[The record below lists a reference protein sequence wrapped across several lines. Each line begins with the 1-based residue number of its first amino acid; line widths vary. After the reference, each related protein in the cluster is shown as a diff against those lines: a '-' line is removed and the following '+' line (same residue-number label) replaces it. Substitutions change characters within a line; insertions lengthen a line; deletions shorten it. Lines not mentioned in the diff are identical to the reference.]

1 MLFLAMTVVYLKEG
15 MFFKPG
21 LQVGMD
27 SYMNDI
33 SFLQKKDGKIKWQLK
48 AKRAVFLDDHSP
60 TTDSRQQHS
69 ETSFG
74 DKDVKLSDLKMTFPE
89 KNLVLISDQGMYD
102 IESRNLMI
110 KGNIKASA
118 PDYDILAT
126 TLFWDS
132 SKEEIFSKERVRIVG
147 RNFVVEGDGLTAT
160 TDKARLNYN
169 VKAVFHGK

>member
-1 MLFLAMTVVYLKEG
+1 MTVVYLNQG
-15 MFFKPG
+15 RFFKPD

-33 SFLQKKDGKIKWQLK
+33 SFLQKRDGEIKWQLK
-48 AKRAVFLDDHSP
+48 AKSAVFLDSHSP
-60 TTDSRQQHS
+60 TADSRQQHLG
-69 ETSFG
+69 TRLG
-74 DKDVKLSDLKMTFPE
+74 DNDVKLFDLKMTFPE
-89 KNLVLISDQGMYD
+89 KNLVLTSDHGIYD

-118 PDYDILAT
+118 PDYDILAA

-147 RNFVVEGDGLTAT
+147 RNFIIEGDGLTAT
-160 TDKARLNYN
+160 TDKARLNHN